1 MLLRMRHEDYFDT
14 KLQSKISPSDQIKK
28 NKLIELKGKKNENKQ
43 VIIRTY

>member
-14 KLQSKISPSDQIKK
+14 KLQSKISPSDQNFK
-28 NKLIELKGKKNENKQ
+28 NKLIELKEKTNEKKQ